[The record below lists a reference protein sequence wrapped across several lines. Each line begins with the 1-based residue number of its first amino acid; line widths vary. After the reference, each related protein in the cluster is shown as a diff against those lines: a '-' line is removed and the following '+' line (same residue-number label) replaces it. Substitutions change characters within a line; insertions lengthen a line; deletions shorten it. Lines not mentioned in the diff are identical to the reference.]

1 MKIGFQG
8 IQGAFS
14 EAAIFK
20 YYGHGVETVGFDNI
34 DEVFDAVVDESV
46 DYGMIPVENSIAGS
60 VSRSYDYF
68 LEKPVHAV
76 AEVYLPV
83 RHFLLGL
90 PGSTLPKIREA
101 LSHPMALNQCEKFL
115 RIHQIKPVPEY
126 DTAGSAKIVAE
137 QADPAKAAIAAELA
151 AQYYHLKIL
160 AEDIQTTNINMT
172 RFLVVSGESAPDIR
186 MEKTSVAF
194 KTKHFPGALE
204 ECLHTLSSNKINLTK
219 IQSRPIPENPWEY
232 VFYVDFEGGLND
244 DNVWVGLQQL
254 EEASRFLKILGSY
267 PKGDFPEEVTTP

>member
-8 IQGAFS
+8 IKGAFS
-14 EAAIFK
+14 EAAIYK
-20 YYGHGVETVGFDNI
+20 QYGNRADTIGYDNI
-34 DEVFDAVVDESV
+34 DEVFDAVVDGTV

-115 RIHQIKPVPEY
+115 RIHHIKPVPEY
-126 DTAGSAKIVAE
+126 DTAGGAKIVAE
-137 QADPAKAAIAAELA
+137 QGDPTKAAIAAKLA
-151 AQYYHLKIL
+151 AQYYHLEIL

-172 RFLVVSGESAPDIR
+172 RFLVVSSEPAPDVR

-232 VFYVDFEGGLND
+232 VFYADFEGGLND
-244 DNVWVGLQQL
+244 ENVWVGLQQL
-254 EEASRFLKILGSY
+254 EQAARFLKILGSY
-267 PKGDFPEEVTTP
+267 PKGDFPEEVSTS